1 LAETID
7 RMSLPVRVTA
17 FTGGRNVAAARF
29 RIRQYAQPLSE
40 LGIEITERW
49 PSFTAY
55 PPATRLL
62 RPAWFAATL
71 AQRCAQI
78 RPANRSD
85 VVIFQR
91 ELISTL
97 PTVEARIH
105 RRCLVDIDDAIHLFR
120 GGRAARK
127 LARLADTVIVGN
139 DWLAEVWQ
147 RWSPSVTVIPT
158 AIDTDRYPVFP
169 VPDQPVIGWIGTGSN
184 LPYLNALAPAFQ
196 RIVRR
201 FPHATIAVCS
211 DASPDLPGLPVM
223 FTPWSEAAEA
233 PFLASISIGVM
244 PLADGPWE
252 DGKCAFKMLQY
263 MSAGRPCV
271 VSPAF
276 MNAKIL
282 SEADVGLA
290 AVTLDEWTEAIC
302 SLIADEAG
310 ARQMGDA
317 GRKLAM
323 ERYSVRVVAPQLAAE
338 LRRLA

>member
-1 LAETID
+1 VETID
-7 RMSLPVRVTA
+7 RMSSLVRVTA
-17 FTGGRNVAAARF
+17 FTGGQNVAAARF
-29 RIRQYAQPLSE
+29 RIRQYVQPLST

-55 PPATRLL
+55 PPASRLL
-62 RPAWFAATL
+62 RPAWFAATM

-91 ELISTL
+91 ELVSTL
-97 PTVEARIH
+97 ATMEGRI
-105 RRCLVDIDDAIHLFR
+105 RRRRLVDIDDAIHLFR

-127 LARLADTVIVGN
+127 LAELADTVIVGN
-139 DWLAEVWQ
+139 DWLAEVWRQ
-147 RWSPSVTVIPT
+147 WSPSVTVIPT
-158 AIDTDRYPVFP
+158 AIDTDRYPVSPFP
-169 VPDQPVIGWIGTGSN
+169 DRPVIGWIGAGFN
-184 LPYLNALAPAFQ
+184 LPYLNAIAPAFH
-196 RIVRR
+196 RIVQR
-201 FPHATIAVCS
+201 FPRTAIAVCS
-211 DASPDLPGLPVM
+211 NAPPDLPGLPVV
-223 FTPWSEAAEA
+223 FTPWSEASEA

-252 DGKCAFKMLQY
+252 NGKCAFKMLQY

-290 AVTLDEWTEAIC
+290 AVTLDEWEEAIC
-302 SLIADEAG
+302 SLIADG
-310 ARQMGDA
+310 DSARQMGNA
-317 GRKLAM
+317 GRKLAVA
-323 ERYSVRVVAPQLAAE
+323 RYSVSVVAPQLAAQ
-338 LRRLA
+338 LHRLA